1 MQYSQIKLF
10 IDIDLKYLNWL
21 GNSYIYIY
29 RSCLWYLV
37 LYHHIGYAIL
47 LS

>member
-10 IDIDLKYLNWL
+10 IDIDLKYLNSL

-29 RSCLWYLV
+29 IDHVYG
-37 LYHHIGYAIL
+37 I
-47 LS
+47 